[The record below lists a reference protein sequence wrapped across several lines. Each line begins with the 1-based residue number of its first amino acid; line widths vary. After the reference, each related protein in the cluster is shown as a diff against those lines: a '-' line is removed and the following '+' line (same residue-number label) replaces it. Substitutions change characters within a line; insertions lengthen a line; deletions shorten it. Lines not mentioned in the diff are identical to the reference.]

1 MHPSRSAVWLS
12 SIRAVTGAVVVL
24 SGVGALSGCA
34 PSGPGQGT
42 RLGITRGALETLPQ
56 VPGEDSEAGLAS
68 IAAYPALASF
78 FEQECFMPG
87 GDDFCPAGT
96 DVSGG
101 TSNPRKFTP
110 MTLLGL
116 IYHAELYSGGLET
129 SCEHELAYVDEDSF
143 VAHATDGAEPTRFL
157 LDDFEVLSCLERGVN
172 QDARVTRLTS
182 ADPDGRYQATL
193 TTRYRVP
200 FEGVAEPGQT
210 DVFQVDVSYAEGIPA
225 FLAFNFAGA
234 NTMFSRAVLLANL
247 VDHRFAVKYRAAGDP
262 GASLVAMG
270 VGGVDRATGAPH
282 PGFYVVAFAEAT
294 GLLTKCVDNSDG
306 HVQPDLTACDAHGVP
321 TNWDDARAVREYL
334 GLTTPVSTRVQAWLD
349 VLASDALL
357 PTEASPANAAPG
369 GDPDLFFPEHVR

>member
-1 MHPSRSAVWLS
+1 MNASKLTVWPAVIGAVIELS
-12 SIRAVTGAVVVL
+12 SVSSL
-24 SGVGALSGCA
+24 LGCA
-34 PSGPGQGT
+34 PPGQGT
-42 RLGITRGALETLPQ
+42 KLGITRAALEALPQVPQ
-56 VPGEDSEAGLAS
+56 VPGEEAEATPTS

-116 IYHAELYSGGLET
+116 IYHAEMYSGGLQT
-129 SCEHELAYVDEDSF
+129 SCWQEVVSVDENSF
-143 VAHATDGAEPTRFL
+143 VAHASAGAEPSRFL
-157 LDDFEVLSCLERGVN
+157 LDDFELLSCLERAVN
-172 QDARVTRLTS
+172 QDPRVMRLS
-182 ADPDGRYQATL
+182 SVDPDGRYQATL

-200 FEGVAEPGQT
+200 FEGLAEPGQT
-210 DVFQVDVSYAEGIPA
+210 DIFQVDVSYADGVPV

-262 GASLVAMG
+262 GASLVSAG
-270 VGGVDRATGAPH
+270 IGGVDRATGAPH
-282 PGFYVVAFAEAT
+282 AGYYFVAFTDAS
-294 GLLTKCVDNSDG
+294 GPLTRCVDNADG
-306 HVQPDLTACDAHGVP
+306 HLQPDLTACTAGGVP
-321 TNWDDARAVREYL
+321 TDWEDASAVREYL
-334 GLTTPVSTRVQAWLD
+334 GLTPTVGARVKAWLD

-357 PTEASPANAAPG
+357 PEDASPTNAAPG
-369 GDPDLFFPEHVR
+369 GDPELYFPERVR